1 MEKETVI
8 RPSLLSAD
16 FSALGKDID
25 EAIGLGVEQLHFDVM
40 DGIFVDHISFG
51 DSVFASLQPRFG
63 DKIIF
68 DVHLMVVNPLKHLR
82 QFADLG
88 AKEAAIHIEAM
99 QPQDYD
105 GIAEI
110 KASHPGLKVGLA
122 INPSTEVEAIRE
134 VLSDFDF
141 VLVMSVVPGKGG
153 QSFIAGSE
161 VKIQR
166 LAKIRREEHLS
177 FLIGVDGGING
188 VTGPLCYRSGA
199 DYLVAGSYYF
209 RANDRAMLLNEL
221 HQKLVR

>member
-105 GIAEI
+105 GIAEM
-110 KASHPGLKVGLA
+110 KVGLA

-166 LAKIRREEHLS
+166 LAEIRREEHLS